1 MNPAKTYENE
11 TIFLYIIL
19 ASALSFTAKPA
30 LSQVE
35 QLQNICSLYFS
46 PEYIS
51 DGQEYFASLKPD
63 QKVEFRT
70 TFYGENTYRIV
81 ACTNLK
87 KGDLVFTVFDTE
99 KNQLFTNASYNY
111 SQYWDFK
118 FSSTITCI
126 IQVDVKN
133 IKFSPGFVMLLVGY
147 KP

>member
-1 MNPAKTYENE
+1 MRTTKILCF
-11 TIFLYIIL
+11 TILTTVLLF
-19 ASALSFTAKPA
+19 AAKPA

-51 DGQEYFASLKPD
+51 DGQEYFATLKSD
-63 QKVEFRT
+63 QKAEFRT
-70 TFYGENTYRIV
+70 TFYGDNTYRIV

-99 KNQLFTNASYNY
+99 KNLLFTNANYKY

-118 FSSTITCI
+118 FCSTITCI

-133 IKFSPGFVMLLVGY
+133 IKFIPGYVMLLIGY

>member
-1 MNPAKTYENE
+1 MRTTKIFCF
-11 TIFLYIIL
+11 TILTSVLLF
-19 ASALSFTAKPA
+19 AAKPA
-30 LSQVE
+30 ISQVD

-51 DGQEYFASLKPD
+51 DGQEYFATLKPD
-63 QKVEFRT
+63 LKVEFRT
-70 TFYGENTYRIV
+70 TFYGDNTYRIV

-99 KNQLFTNASYNY
+99 KNLLFSNASYKY

-118 FSSTITCI
+118 FCSTITCI

-133 IKFSPGFVMLLVGY
+133 IKFTPGYVMLLIGY

>member
-1 MNPAKTYENE
+1 MKTKV
-11 TIFLYIIL
+11 FLYIIL
-19 ASALSFTAKPA
+19 VSALSLTVKSAK
-30 LSQVE
+30 SQVE

-99 KNQLFTNASYNY
+99 KNLLFTNANYNY

-118 FSSTITCI
+118 FASSITCI

-133 IKFSPGFVMLLVGY
+133 TKFTPGYVMLLIGY

>member
-1 MNPAKTYENE
+1 MKTKVY
-11 TIFLYIIL
+11 IYIIL
-19 ASALSFTAKPA
+19 VSAFSINVKTAK
-30 LSQVE
+30 SQVE

-99 KNQLFTNASYNY
+99 KNLLFTNANYNF

-118 FSSTITCI
+118 FASSITCI

-133 IKFSPGFVMLLVGY
+133 TKFTPGYVMLLIGY

>member
-1 MNPAKTYENE
+1 MKKTR
-11 TIFLYIIL
+11 IFCYITL
-19 ASALSFTAKPA
+19 TFLLSLVVKPA
-30 LSQVE
+30 FSQVE

-70 TFYGENTYRIV
+70 TFYGDNTYRIV

-87 KGDLVFTVFDTE
+87 RGDLVFTVFDTE
-99 KNQLFTNASYNY
+99 KNLLFTNANYNY

-118 FSSTITCI
+118 FNSTITCI

-133 IKFSPGFVMLLVGY
+133 IKFTPGFVMLLIGY

>member
-1 MNPAKTYENE
+1 MARFFY
-11 TIFLYIIL
+11 YISL
-19 ASALSFTAKPA
+19 VLLLSFTAKPVF
-30 LSQVE
+30 SQVE

-70 TFYGENTYRIV
+70 TFYGDNTYRIV

-87 KGDLVFTVFDTE
+87 KGDLVFTVYDTE
-99 KNQLFTNASYNY
+99 KNLLFSNASYDY
-111 SQYWDFK
+111 SQFWDFK
-118 FSSTITCI
+118 FASSITCI

-133 IKFSPGFVMLLVGY
+133 IKFTPGFVMLLIGY

>member
-1 MNPAKTYENE
+1 M
-11 TIFLYIIL
+11 
-19 ASALSFTAKPA
+19 SFIAKPVF
-30 LSQVE
+30 SQVE

-87 KGDLVFTVFDTE
+87 KGDLVFTVYDTE
-99 KNQLFTNASYNY
+99 KNLLFSNASYDF

-118 FSSTITCI
+118 FASTITCI
-126 IQVDVKN
+126 VQVDVKN
-133 IKFSPGFVMLLVGY
+133 TKFIPGYVMLLIGY

>member
-1 MNPAKTYENE
+1 MAK
-11 TIFLYIIL
+11 FFYIVSLALIL
-19 ASALSFTAKPA
+19 LFIVKPA
-30 LSQVE
+30 HSQVE

-63 QKVEFRT
+63 QKVEFKT

-87 KGDLVFTVFDTE
+87 KGDLVFTVYDTE
-99 KNQLFTNASYNY
+99 KNLLFSNASYDF

-118 FSSTITCI
+118 FASTITCV

-133 IKFSPGFVMLLVGY
+133 TKFTPGYVMLLIGY

>member
-1 MNPAKTYENE
+1 MKT
-11 TIFLYIIL
+11 IKLFHFIIL
-19 ASALSFTAKPA
+19 ASILSLVSKPVF
-30 LSQVE
+30 SQVE

-70 TFYGENTYRIV
+70 TFYGDNTYRIV

-99 KNQLFTNASYNY
+99 KNLLFSNENYKY

-118 FSSTITCI
+118 FASTITCI

-133 IKFSPGFVMLLVGY
+133 IKFTPGYVMLLIGY

>member
-1 MNPAKTYENE
+1 MRTTKILCF
-11 TIFLYIIL
+11 TILTFVLL
-19 ASALSFTAKPA
+19 FAAKPA

-51 DGQEYFASLKPD
+51 DGQEYFATLKPD

-70 TFYGENTYRIV
+70 TFYGDNTYRLV

-99 KNQLFTNASYNY
+99 KNLLFTNASYKY

-118 FSSTITCI
+118 FCSTITCI

-133 IKFSPGFVMLLVGY
+133 IKFTPGYVMLLIGY

>member
-1 MNPAKTYENE
+1 MKTK
-11 TIFLYIIL
+11 IFLYIIL
-19 ASALSFTAKPA
+19 VSALSLTVKSAK
-30 LSQVE
+30 SQVE

-51 DGQEYFASLKPD
+51 DGQEYFAALKPD

-99 KNQLFTNASYNY
+99 KNLLFTNANYNY

-118 FSSTITCI
+118 FASSITCI

-133 IKFSPGFVMLLVGY
+133 SKFIPGYVMLLIGY

>member
-1 MNPAKTYENE
+1 MKTKVY
-11 TIFLYIIL
+11 IYIIL
-19 ASALSFTAKPA
+19 ISALSLSVQHAK
-30 LSQVE
+30 SQVE

-46 PEYIS
+46 PEYVS

-99 KNQLFTNASYNY
+99 KNMLFTNANYNY

-118 FSSTITCI
+118 FASSITCI

-133 IKFSPGFVMLLVGY
+133 TKFIPGYVMLLIGY